1 MKQFKN
7 LISQTLARHGIEKEV
22 ASHQVVKEAR
32 AILAVILPPHAQTD
46 IDVRSFRNSQLRIA
60 CLHPVALSV
69 VRKHEPL
76 LRDRLVQVIPRL
88 ELTRIVSFVDTRS
101 NDGS

>member
-69 VRKHEPL
+69 VPSVCRRRVKRSRSILDGDNRRSTVNL
-76 LRDRLVQVIPRL
+76 LV
-88 ELTRIVSFVDTRS
+88 E
-101 NDGS
+101 GM